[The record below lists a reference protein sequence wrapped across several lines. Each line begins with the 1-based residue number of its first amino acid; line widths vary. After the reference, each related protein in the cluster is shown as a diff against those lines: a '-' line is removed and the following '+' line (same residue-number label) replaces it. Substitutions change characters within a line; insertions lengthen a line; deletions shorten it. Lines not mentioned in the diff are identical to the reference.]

1 MVEKD
6 TKNIKINPIEETSA
20 SAENA
25 QTSKDFQETL
35 LKSGLD
41 ISAFQLA
48 EPENNLS
55 GEKKSADFAVDF
67 AEDENKFAKSQAARN
82 ILESPKAFE
91 KELPKSKGWKH
102 LTAISGI
109 AAIIILQSVFQ
120 FSFIQDENLRIA
132 EDLAENASPVE
143 QKIETNIVAENP
155 RTENSEIEQ
164 TPKIE
169 EKIAYKKP
177 DAKNIIQPKKSAAK
191 IQNEIRETPAKTAFR
206 KKEQR
211 ESNAERLRRAEKI
224 LTGI

>member
-1 MVEKD
+1 MVGKD
-6 TKNIKINPIEETSA
+6 TKNIKLNPIEETPTSTG
-20 SAENA
+20 NA

-48 EPENNLS
+48 ESKNNLS
-55 GEKKSADFAVDF
+55 GEKTADF
-67 AEDENKFAKSQAARN
+67 AEDENKLTKSQAARN

-91 KELPKSKGWKH
+91 ELPKSKRWKH

-143 QKIETNIVAENP
+143 RKIEKNAAAEIP
-155 RTENSEIEQ
+155 RTEVSEIEEM
-164 TPKIE
+164 PKVE
-169 EKIAYKKP
+169 EKITYKKP
-177 DAKNIIQPKKSAAK
+177 EAQNIIKPKKSAAK
-191 IQNEIRETPAKTAFR
+191 IQDEVRETPAKTAFR